1 MISYGRQSINQDDV
15 KSIIKV
21 LKSDFLTQGPV
32 LEKFEQNLKFFF
44 KSKFAVAV
52 SSGTSALN
60 LISNILG
67 WKKKDLVIV
76 SPITFLSSA
85 NCILQSGATPH
96 FVDINMQNY
105 SFDLIKLET
114 EIIKLIKKRKKPK
127 AVIVTDY
134 AGHPADWIKLK
145 KLKNKYGFKLIN
157 DNCHSIGASIKKNYG
172 YAIKYADLVALSFH
186 PVKNITT
193 GEGGAI
199 LTNDPKH
206 YRLLKSHR
214 SHGVVKNSKML
225 KKYGP
230 WYYEMRYL
238 GNNYRMSDIHASLGI
253 SQLKRIKKFVK
264 KRNFIASFYNKI
276 FIDKTKFEIPRTRK
290 GVTHS
295 YHLYPL
301 LVSFKNIKKTKKR
314 IFKEFLKYKINL
326 QVHYIPINMQPY
338 YQKRLKFNKNKFK
351 NSLDFYNREISMPIF
366 YDLNLRQMN
375 YIKKVCK
382 KIFNI

>member
-1 MISYGRQSINQDDV
+1 MINYGRQSINHNDV
-15 KSIIKV
+15 KSVIKV

-32 LEKFEQNLKFFF
+32 LEKFEKNLNFFF

-96 FVDINMQNY
+96 FVDINMQDY

-114 EIIKLIKKRKKPK
+114 EIIKLIKKRKRPK

-199 LTNDPKH
+199 LTNDTKH
-206 YRLLKSHR
+206 YRLLKSLR
-214 SHGVVKNSKML
+214 SHGVVKNSKMF

-264 KRNFIASFYNKI
+264 KRNFIANYYNNVFSDKSKFNIPKKRKDCEHSF
-276 FIDKTKFEIPRTRK
+276 
-290 GVTHS
+290 
-295 YHLYPL
+295 HLYPL
-301 LVSFKNIKKTKKR
+301 LLNFKKIKKNKKK
-314 IFKEFLKYKINL
+314 IYYEFLKNKIKL
-326 QVHYIPINMQPY
+326 QVHYIPVNFQPY
-338 YQKRLKFNKNKFK
+338 YNKVIKFDKKKFK
-351 NSLDFYNREISMPIF
+351 NSLEFYNKQISMLMY
-366 YDLNLRQMN
+366 YDLNLKQLK
-375 YIKKVCK
+375 YIKKISK